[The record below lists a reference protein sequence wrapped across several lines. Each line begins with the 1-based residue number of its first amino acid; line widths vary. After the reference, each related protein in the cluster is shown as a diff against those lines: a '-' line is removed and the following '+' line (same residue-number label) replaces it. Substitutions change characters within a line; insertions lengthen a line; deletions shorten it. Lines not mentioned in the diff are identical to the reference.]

1 METSP
6 NRYEQYVRYADALR
20 NWLIVYGVGGI
31 ALLCS
36 KETPIDKQKTG
47 GIIIALIIAVLLQV
61 VIALINKW
69 FNLFA
74 YLGEKEPN
82 IKSHS
87 WYKAVILRYPYGN
100 VWANAVA
107 DIISLGS
114 FFYATY
120 LLLRA
125 ITKQ

>member
-1 METSP
+1 MQS
-6 NRYEQYVRYADALR
+6 NQNHLEQYFKYADALR

-36 KETPIDKQKTG
+36 EKTPIDKKKIG
-47 GIIIALIIAVLLQV
+47 GIIISLIIAVFLQV

-69 FNLFA
+69 YNLFA
-74 YLGEKEPN
+74 HLGEKD
-82 IKSHS
+82 SHIGLHP

-100 VWANAVA
+100 VWANAAA
-107 DIISLGS
+107 DIISLGA
-114 FFYATY
+114 FLYATY

-125 ITKQ
+125 IT